1 MKRAQALRSIFSFV
15 IIIVLLAACAGK
27 PAAPVNCASA
37 SDFCV
42 GLVTDAGGTIDDHGL
57 SQMAWEGMTKAQL
70 KLGVHIAS
78 IATVDSRDYE
88 KNITAFAKAG
98 YDLIITVGYDQS
110 KATLNAAIKYPQIKF
125 IGVDQPLKPDKSLPD
140 NLTGL
145 SFAEDQ
151 LGFLAGV
158 FAAEMTK
165 TKKVGAV
172 CGPDFLGTA
181 WRYCEG
187 FKAGV
192 DYFNNPPTPTPEV
205 TSTPAAKRQPTL
217 GATRDA
223 TLEVT
228 PTDDLSFPTDDPSI
242 PTDDPSFPT
251 DDPNAD
257 FPTDEPL
264 PTDEE
269 MAHVAT
275 ARHYN
280 FQAGEATLTPFLAAT
295 ATPTPTPVP
304 VEASVSYHNDIA
316 FKDSVADPKWDA
328 DAAITLITNGADVIF
343 GADSYDENGAVSA
356 AAKHYVYAIGV
367 NIDQYYTLPDAQ
379 KMLLTSV
386 IKQVAPGVFN
396 LIRAAQSG
404 RLPFGDI
411 SGTVGYAPYHDLSLR
426 VPNAVTRDLEIY
438 QKKLAS
444 GEIETG
450 VLWSKP

>member
-1 MKRAQALRSIFSFV
+1 MKKAQGLRSIFSFV

-27 PAAPVNCASA
+27 SAAPVDCASA

-42 GLVTDAGGTIDDHGL
+42 GLVTNAGGTIDDHGL
-57 SQMAWEGMTKAQL
+57 SQMTWEGMTKAQL

-88 KNITAFAKAG
+88 KNIATFAKAN

-110 KATLNAAIKYPQIKF
+110 KATLNSAIKYPKVKF
-125 IGVDQPLKPDKSLPD
+125 IGVDQPLQPDKSLPD

-151 LGFLAGV
+151 LGFLAGI

-165 TKKVGAV
+165 TNKVGAV

-192 DYFNNPPTPTPEV
+192 DYFNHPLQPTEDAL
-205 TSTPAAKRQPTL
+205 STPAAKIQPTL
-217 GATRDA
+217 KSTLEA
-223 TLEVT
+223 TLEAT

-242 PTDDPSFPT
+242 PTDDPSLDNPDPEIPT
-251 DDPNAD
+251 DGPP
-257 FPTDEPL
+257 PTDEQ
-264 PTDEE
+264 
-269 MAHVAT
+269 MAQISA
-275 ARHYN
+275 AKHYN
-280 FQAGEATLTPFLAAT
+280 LQAGEATLTPFLDAT
-295 ATPTPTPVP
+295 ATPTSTPVP

-316 FKDSVADPKWDA
+316 FKDSLADPKWDA
-328 DAAITLITNGADVIF
+328 DAALTLITNGADVIF
-343 GADSYDENGAVSA
+343 GADSYDENGAASA
-356 AAKHYVYAIGV
+356 AASHYIYAIGV

-396 LIRAAQSG
+396 LIRDARYGALSA
-404 RLPFGDI
+404 GDI

>member
-1 MKRAQALRSIFSFV
+1 MKKAQALRSIFRFV
-15 IIIVLLAACAGK
+15 IITMLLAACAGK
-27 PAAPVNCASA
+27 PAAPVNCAST

-42 GLVTDAGGTIDDHGL
+42 GLVTDAGGTIDDHAL
-57 SQMAWEGMTKAQL
+57 SEMTWEGMTKAQL

-88 KNITAFAKAG
+88 KNITTFAKAG
-98 YDLIITVGYDQS
+98 YDLIITVGYGQS
-110 KATLNAAIKYPQIKF
+110 KATLSSAIKYPKIKF
-125 IGVDQPLKPDKSLPD
+125 IGVDQPLAPDKSLPD

-192 DYFNNPPTPTPEV
+192 DYFNNPPTPTIEA
-205 TSTPAAKRQPTL
+205 TSTPAAKIKPTL
-217 GATRDA
+217 TA
-223 TLEVT
+223 TLEVAS
-228 PTDDLSFPTDDPSI
+228 TDDLSFPTDDPSI
-242 PTDDPSFPT
+242 PTDDPSIPT
-251 DDPNAD
+251 DDPDLD

-269 MAHVAT
+269 MANISA
-275 ARHYN
+275 AKHYN

-295 ATPTPTPVP
+295 ATPTPTPIP

-316 FKDSVADPKWDA
+316 FKDSVVDPQWDA

-343 GADSYDENGAVSA
+343 GADSYDENGAASA

-379 KMLLTSV
+379 KMLVTSV

-404 RLPFGDI
+404 RLPSGDI
-411 SGTVGYAPYHDLSLR
+411 GGTVGYAPYHDLSLR
-426 VPNAVTRDLEIY
+426 VPDAVTRDLEIY